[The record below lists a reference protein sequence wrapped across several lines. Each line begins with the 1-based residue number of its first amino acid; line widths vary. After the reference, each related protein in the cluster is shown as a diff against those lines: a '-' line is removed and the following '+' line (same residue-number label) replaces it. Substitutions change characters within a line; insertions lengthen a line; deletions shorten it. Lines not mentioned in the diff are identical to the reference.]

1 MNLNFA
7 IWPRVRVNSLRRS
20 ISPMG
25 GLYNVKS
32 T

>member
-7 IWPRVRVNSLRRS
+7 IWPRLSVNSLRHS

-25 GLYNVKS
+25 GLYIVKS